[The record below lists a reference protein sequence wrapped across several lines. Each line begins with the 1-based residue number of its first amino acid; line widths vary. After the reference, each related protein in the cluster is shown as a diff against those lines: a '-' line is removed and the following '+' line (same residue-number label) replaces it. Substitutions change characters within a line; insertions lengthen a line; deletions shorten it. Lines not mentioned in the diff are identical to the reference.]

1 MPSAGAVKRL
11 AQLLQ
16 GRPSLSSPAAH
27 PSASSIP
34 LQHAGARPPLSPCP
48 TCMNEYC
55 IKEESVSD
63 EWGRVIIFNNY
74 LYNYLIWP

>member
-1 MPSAGAVKRL
+1 
-11 AQLLQ
+11 
-16 GRPSLSSPAAH
+16 
-27 PSASSIP
+27 
-34 LQHAGARPPLSPCP
+34 
-48 TCMNEYC
+48 MNEYC